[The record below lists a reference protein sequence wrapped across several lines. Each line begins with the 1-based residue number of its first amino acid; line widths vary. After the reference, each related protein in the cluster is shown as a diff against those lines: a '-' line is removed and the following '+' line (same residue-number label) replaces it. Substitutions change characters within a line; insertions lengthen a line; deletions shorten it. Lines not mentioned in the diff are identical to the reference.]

1 MSSQT
6 KTQCVIFPELFSRP
20 VVAKFDQHHGS
31 SDGGAV
37 LLKAADKRL
46 GLTGLLAECI
56 EDKRDSARI
65 VHDVCVLIRQRVF
78 AMACGYADCNDA
90 ARLAN
95 DPIHKL
101 LVDRDPID
109 GASLASQP
117 TLSRFENSVGR
128 KELFRM
134 GAALAEGVIAR
145 HRRRL
150 GRNVRHVTIDL
161 DPTED
166 PTHGAQQLSFFN
178 GHYDSWCYLPLLGF
192 ISFDDEPEQYLCTAI
207 LRPGNAP
214 DRLAAIAV
222 LKRLIKRLRKA
233 FPRARILIRLD
244 AGFATADIFDFL
256 DEQPR
261 VDYVVAMAKNA
272 VLGRRSHRLMG
283 TARRLSRKSKETERL
298 YGECRYGAGTWPHK
312 RRVVMKAEVL
322 RYPGRK
328 PKDNPRFVVT
338 NLRQSPRF
346 IYQRIY
352 CARGDI
358 ENRIK
363 ELHHG
368 LSLDRTS
375 CPSFWANQFRVFL
388 TAAAYVL
395 MQELRLCAKHTSHAR
410 SQASTLRDHLLKLGA
425 YVKVSTRRI
434 VLHLPTSFPDI
445 NAWRRIAVSLGA
457 SAG

>member
-1 MSSQT
+1 
-6 KTQCVIFPELFSRP
+6 VIFPELFSRP
-20 VVAKFDQHHGS
+20 VVTRFDQHHGS
-31 SDGGAV
+31 SDGGAI
-37 LLKAADKRL
+37 LLKGADKRR

-56 EDKRDSARI
+56 EDKRDCAKV
-65 VHDVCVLIRQRVF
+65 VHDVRELIRQRVF
-78 AMACGYADCNDA
+78 AMACSYADCNDA

-101 LVDRDPID
+101 LVDRDPVD

-134 GAALAEGVIAR
+134 GEALAEGVIAR
-145 HRRRL
+145 HRRRRR
-150 GRNVRHVTIDL
+150 GKTRQITIDL

-222 LKRLIKRLRKA
+222 LNRLIKRLRKA
-233 FPRARILIRLD
+233 FPGARILIRLD
-244 AGFATADIFDFL
+244 AGFAAPDIFDFL
-256 DEQPR
+256 DEEPR

-283 TARRLSRKSKETERL
+283 TARRLSRESNETERI
-298 YGECRYGAGTWPHK
+298 YGECRYAAGTWPHK

-328 PKDNPRFVVT
+328 PKDNPRFVIT
-338 NLRQSPRF
+338 NLRQSSRF
-346 IYQRIY
+346 IY
-352 CARGDI
+352 
-358 ENRIK
+358 E
-363 ELHHG
+363 
-368 LSLDRTS
+368 
-375 CPSFWANQFRVFL
+375 
-388 TAAAYVL
+388 
-395 MQELRLCAKHTSHAR
+395 
-410 SQASTLRDHLLKLGA
+410 
-425 YVKVSTRRI
+425 
-434 VLHLPTSFPDI
+434 
-445 NAWRRIAVSLGA
+445 
-457 SAG
+457 

>member
-1 MSSQT
+1 MSNQST
-6 KTQCVIFPELFSRP
+6 TQCVQFPELFDKP
-20 VVAKFDQHHGS
+20 VFAQFDQHHGS

-37 LLKAADKRL
+37 LLKAADERV
-46 GLTGLLAECI
+46 GLTERLAECI
-56 EDKRDSARI
+56 ADRRDSAKI
-65 VHDVCVLIRQRVF
+65 THEISELLRQRVF

-95 DPIHKL
+95 DPVHKL
-101 LVDRDPID
+101 LVGRDPIE

-128 KELFRM
+128 KELFRL
-134 GAALAEGVIAR
+134 GQALAENVIAR

-150 GRNVRHVTIDL
+150 RRKVRRITIDL

-192 ISFDDEPEQYLCTAI
+192 ITFNDEPEQYLCTAV

-214 DRLAAIAV
+214 DRLAAVAV
-222 LKRLIKRLRKA
+222 LRRLFKRLRKA
-233 FPRARILIRLD
+233 FPKARIMVRLD
-244 AGFATADIFDFL
+244 AGFAAPDIFDFL
-256 DEQPR
+256 DEQPG

-272 VLGRRSHRLMG
+272 VLKRRSNRLMG
-283 TARRLSRKSKETERL
+283 TARRLSRESDKTERI
-298 YGECRYGAGTWPHK
+298 YGECRYGAGTWSHK
-312 RRVVMKAEVL
+312 RRVIMKAEVL

-328 PKDNPRFVVT
+328 PRDNPRFVIT
-338 NLRQSPRF
+338 NLRKSPRF
-346 IYQRIY
+346 IYERIY

-363 ELHHG
+363 ELHYG

-375 CPSFWANQFRVFL
+375 CPSFQANQFRVFL

-395 MQELRLCAKHTSHAR
+395 MQELRLRAKHTSRAR
-410 SQASTLRDHLLKLGA
+410 SQVWTLRDHLLKLGV
-425 YVKVSTRRI
+425 YLKVSTRRI
-434 VLHLPTSFPDI
+434 VLHLPSSFPDVD
-445 NAWRRIAVSLGA
+445 AWRRIAVSLGA